1 MEFNKSEW
9 FVLFFIILSGIFLSA
24 FHLAGFLFT
33 AVGLSIQSFYIAVK
47 DMIGGKDTW
56 KKTDQN
62 QDMKF
67 RHNLN

>member
-9 FVLFFIILSGIFLSA
+9 FILFFIILSGIFLSA

-47 DMIGGKDTW
+47 DIMGGKGLW

-62 QDMKF
+62 QDMKL
-67 RHNLN
+67 RQN

>member
-9 FVLFFIILSGIFLSA
+9 FILLFIILSGIFLSA

-47 DMIGGKDTW
+47 DIMGGKGLW

-62 QDMKF
+62 QDMKL
-67 RHNLN
+67 RQN

>member
-1 MEFNKSEW
+1 MELSKSEW
-9 FVLFFIILSGIFLSA
+9 FVLFFIMLTGIFLSA

-47 DMIGGKDTW
+47 DIMGGKGLW

-62 QDMKF
+62 QDMKL
-67 RHNLN
+67 HQN

>member
-9 FVLFFIILSGIFLSA
+9 FILFFIILSGIFLSA

-56 KKTDQN
+56 KKTDQS

-67 RHNLN
+67 RQNWN

>member
-9 FVLFFIILSGIFLSA
+9 FILFFIILSGIFLSA

-33 AVGLSIQSFYIAVK
+33 AIALGIQSFYIAVK
-47 DMIGGKDTW
+47 DIKGGKSLW

-62 QDMKF
+62 QDMKL
-67 RHNLN
+67 RQN